1 VAVSASIREIL
12 EEISDK
18 LARLPGVVAYAWDKS
33 KITTTPA
40 ALVGLPD
47 RTRYRTSYSRTGKRL
62 TITAIVL
69 VGKADDRAA
78 QNNLLPFMENSG
90 PMSVFTTLDSEFT
103 DYVTCDDVT
112 VVECEPDVF
121 INAGVHYLGAEFTI
135 DVTATG
141 A

>member
-1 VAVSASIREIL
+1 MSASIRNILDEIT
-12 EEISDK
+12 DK
-18 LARLPGVVAYAWDKS
+18 LAALPGMVSYAWDKS

-47 RTRYRTSYSRTGKRL
+47 RTQYRTSYSRKGKKL
-62 TITAIVL
+62 TVTAIVL
-69 VGKADDRAA
+69 VGKANERAA
-78 QNNLLPFMENSG
+78 QNNLLPFMENDG
-90 PMSVFTTLDSEFT
+90 PLSVFLTLDSEFT